1 MVMRAEHHVEFLQG
15 LANRHK
21 TPDKRRAVEQAKPHA
36 QAPLEGDDSAEPP
49 RLQRML
55 REHELLEILPFGRSS
70 LYALIRDGAFPRPY
84 SILKGTH
91 FWFERDIIAWQEAIA
106 EQEPTPSRR
115 GGRRRK
121 ESA

>member
-1 MVMRAEHHVEFLQG
+1 MRAEHHAELLQG

-21 TPDKRRAVEQAKPHA
+21 TPDERRRIAQDKPDS
-36 QAPLEGDDSAEPP
+36 QAPPDDDPP
-49 RLQRML
+49 RVQRML

-70 LYALIRDGAFPRPY
+70 LYALIRDGAFPRPH
-84 SILKGTH
+84 SILRGTH

-106 EQEPTPSRR
+106 EQEPAPSRR

-121 ESA
+121 ESV